1 VSRCCACG
9 TAHTFG
15 HTSEPWQNGQQWCPA
30 CRAYTKPEAQ
40 PPTHGRRFDGETYSH
55 ELDGIRLKGQLLRV
69 FNVLKDGYWVSLED
83 IARLA
88 NAPGASVSARLRDL
102 RKEKF
107 GGYTVHRKN
116 KGGGLW
122 VYRLEMPGPAR
133 PEQGSLL

>member
-1 VSRCCACG
+1 MTGPQV
-9 TAHTFG
+9 
-15 HTSEPWQNGQQWCPA
+15 
-30 CRAYTKPEAQ
+30 
-40 PPTHGRRFDGETYSH
+40 HGRRFDGQTYDH
-55 ELDGIRLKGQLLRV
+55 NQDAVRLKGQLLRV

-83 IARLA
+83 IARMA
-88 NAPGASVSARLRDL
+88 NAPGDSVSARLRDL

-122 VYRLEMPGPAR
+122 LYRLEMPGPQV